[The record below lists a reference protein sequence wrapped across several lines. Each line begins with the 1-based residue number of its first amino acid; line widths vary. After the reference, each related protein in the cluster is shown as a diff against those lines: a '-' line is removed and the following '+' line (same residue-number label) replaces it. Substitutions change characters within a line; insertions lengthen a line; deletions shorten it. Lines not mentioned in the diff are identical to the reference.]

1 MLQTDKTG
9 LRGPLKKGILTLAG
23 TAVLIICVSV
33 VCAFT
38 LVKHVTVDNGYGQ
51 TVEAVTM
58 KNTVGELLDEQQINL
73 NQGDVVTPSLETKL
87 ERKQS
92 IAIQRAV
99 AVTLQADNN
108 QTVIYT
114 VNQTVGE
121 LLEEAGITL
130 GEADICNYSMEDSI
144 EADMLVE
151 VNRISEEL
159 VTVEEEIPCNR
170 VTTKS
175 YSLPKG
181 QDKVIQE
188 GENWIA
194 QAHYMVTMRD
204 GEEIGREAVGY
215 DVIKEPVDHIV
226 EIGALEVVMTSRG
239 DVRARA
245 SYVMNATGY
254 DVSYESTGKNPG
266 EPGFGV
272 TATGVRAAYGV
283 VAVDPSVIPLGS
295 RLYIQSADGSYEYG
309 YAIAADTGGAIK
321 GNKIDLCF
329 SSRSEALAFG
339 RRNVVVYVLE

>member
-151 VNRISEEL
+151 VNRISEEP
-159 VTVEEEIPCNR
+159 V
-170 VTTKS
+170 S
-175 YSLPKG
+175 YTHLIHGADTGIFKG
-181 QDKVIQE
+181 NK
-188 GENWIA
+188 
-194 QAHYMVTMRD
+194 
-204 GEEIGREAVGY
+204 
-215 DVIKEPVDHIV
+215 
-226 EIGALEVVMTSRG
+226 
-239 DVRARA
+239 RA
-245 SYVMNATGY
+245 SQAVLYRFQI
-254 DVSYESTGKNPG
+254 G
-266 EPGFGV
+266 EY
-272 TATGVRAAYGV
+272 RQK
-283 VAVDPSVIPLGS
+283 SQHIIRQQPLLAG
-295 RLYIQSADGSYEYG
+295 SADGTLAGHPIFGKKLEDDMGVCLSCSDVCRF
-309 YAIAADTGGAIK
+309 AALHPCLQAAR
-321 GNKIDLCF
+321 C
-329 SSRSEALAFG
+329 
-339 RRNVVVYVLE
+339 V